1 MPTID
6 PSASMALCT
15 CVVAVLLFGLL
26 TCAGVALAKQ
36 LLARWLQSYRFFLCH
51 HKASA
56 GCLARLL
63 KMELQ
68 GQGAKHKVFVDTDNL
83 TDLTRLFTVVS
94 NEVDM
99 LVVVGT
105 SSVLTRKWCLGEIT
119 TARVN
124 NVPTVILGL
133 ADFELPNHC
142 CLDTHLGLVNTSD
155 LANYGISIEDLKD
168 TINWLE
174 TVKCFPLEDF
184 SLSALQSI
192 VDELKGVK
200 PALSPVADSTDSTDS
215 DCLILSDPSNTE
227 ATATAYILA
236 AMTSR
241 QIMHTQQTLP
251 RVVVK
256 EEKLPAITVKH
267 GASGAI
273 SCLLVCTRLCFH
285 SKQMADWLLQ
295 AYSLDCR
302 VLPIVS
308 SEDFEL
314 PSVNMGHSLS
324 LNSTD
329 VTLYLTILQSL
340 FLEITLPFLPQ
351 KSSED
356 DLKWKAHRILQ
367 RLEDGDVPDLATRCL
382 YIRST
387 FTSDCAVGLE
397 AMGPMEHEEMTEVVF

>member
-1 MPTID
+1 MFFVPT
-6 PSASMALCT
+6 
-15 CVVAVLLFGLL
+15 
-26 TCAGVALAKQ
+26 Q
-36 LLARWLQSYRFFLCH
+36 
-51 HKASA
+51 
-56 GCLARLL
+56 
-63 KMELQ
+63 ELQ

-94 NEVDM
+94 NEVDAKLLVLSSCFCCLSHGKSAIQYHLRESIGHIHIYIFIDSVLFGSDIFSSKSKDM

-215 DCLILSDPSNTE
+215 DCLILSDPSNPE
-227 ATATAYILA
+227 AMATAYILA

-367 RLEDGDVPDLATRCL
+367 RLEAWDGGITFALLNQAIPSRADLGKNMFLFLLTL
-382 YIRST
+382 FILLSN
-387 FTSDCAVGLE
+387 SWSS
-397 AMGPMEHEEMTEVVF
+397 

>member
-1 MPTID
+1 M
-6 PSASMALCT
+6 
-15 CVVAVLLFGLL
+15 FGSDIFSS
-26 TCAGVALAKQ
+26 K
-36 LLARWLQSYRFFLCH
+36 S
-51 HKASA
+51 K
-56 GCLARLL
+56 
-63 KMELQ
+63 
-68 GQGAKHKVFVDTDNL
+68 
-83 TDLTRLFTVVS
+83 
-94 NEVDM
+94 DM

-227 ATATAYILA
+227 AMATAYILA
-236 AMTSR
+236 AMTSH

-256 EEKLPAITVKH
+256 GEKLPAITVKH
-267 GASGAI
+267 GASRAI

-285 SKQMADWLLQ
+285 SKQMADWLLE
-295 AYSLDCR
+295 AYSAGSCR

-324 LNSTD
+324 LGNSTD
-329 VTLYLTILQSL
+329 VSLYLSILQSL

-356 DLKWKAHRILQ
+356 DLKWKARRILQ
-367 RLEDGDVPDLATRCL
+367 RLEAWDGGTQ
-382 YIRST
+382 S
-387 FTSDCAVGLE
+387 S
-397 AMGPMEHEEMTEVVF
+397 